1 MLRLIAFI
9 PVIVSATI
17 FYAVISVVL
26 LPIILA
32 GMLSEK
38 LLTYAAYIVS
48 VIEDTFFGPY

>member
-38 LLTYAAYIVS
+38 LLTYTAYIVS